1 MNSIEPKRR
10 SWFWW
15 FQNVPEPR
23 SVTVGYAIIYAVLV
37 VVGVS
42 VMIDAPLTIQGE
54 IGSGL
59 TNLWGGFLIVG
70 GLSGSALVWTRYW
83 WLERIAVLIAGAG
96 AAVYLGV
103 VGLLIF
109 TAGGNRIV
117 QGGFIVIAV
126 VTLIMRYFRIR
137 GFNIE
142 PGK

>member
-1 MNSIEPKRR
+1 MNGVEPKRR

-15 FQNVPEPR
+15 FQNAPEPR

-42 VMIDAPLTIQGE
+42 VTIDAPTTIQGE
-54 IGSGL
+54 IGSRL
-59 TNLWGGFLIVG
+59 THLWGGFLIAG

-83 WLERIAVLIAGAG
+83 WLERVAVLIAGAG

-103 VGLLIF
+103 VSMLIF
-109 TAGGNRIV
+109 TSGGNRIV
-117 QGGFIVIAV
+117 QWGFIVIAV
-126 VTLIMRYFRIR
+126 VALVLRYFRIR
-137 GFNIE
+137 GSNIE